1 MTQVKKL
8 HWDFKKLS
16 KNNRVAALRVR
27 FMDTHNIINS
37 NEMFIRIPEGGR
49 CEYSPTERTFYIY
62 DSDGYMFRNVHAP
75 EESAIDISYI
85 GREYLSIMDL
95 SNSEHQEQL
104 N

>member
-1 MTQVKKL
+1 LTRVKKL
-8 HWDFKKLS
+8 HWDFNNPTN
-16 KNNRVAALRVR
+16 NNRVAALRVR
-27 FMDTHNIINS
+27 FMDTHNISHS

-49 CEYSPTERTFYIY
+49 CEYSSTERTFYVY

-75 EESAIDISYI
+75 EKSAIDISYI
-85 GREYLSIMDL
+85 GKEYLSIMDL